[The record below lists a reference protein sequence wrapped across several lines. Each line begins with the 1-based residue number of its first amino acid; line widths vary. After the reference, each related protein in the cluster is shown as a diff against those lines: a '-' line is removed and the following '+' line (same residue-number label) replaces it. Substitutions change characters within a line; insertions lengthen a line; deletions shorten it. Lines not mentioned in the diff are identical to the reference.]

1 MENLLVD
8 NDYEKMLKEEVEAYY
23 DWNDEKN
30 HKIAQD
36 TRCPC

>member
-1 MENLLVD
+1 
-8 NDYEKMLKEEVEAYY
+8 MLKEEVEAYY

-36 TRCPC
+36 TRCPCWKLNLESL